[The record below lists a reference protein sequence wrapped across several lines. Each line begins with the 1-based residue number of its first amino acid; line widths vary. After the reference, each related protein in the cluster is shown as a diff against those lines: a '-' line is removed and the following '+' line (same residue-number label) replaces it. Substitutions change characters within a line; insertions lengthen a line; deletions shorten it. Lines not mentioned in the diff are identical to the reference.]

1 MSPIRARSDGVVMP
15 AFQPSTIFFRICP
28 GRHFA
33 EASLFINIA
42 RVLHVF
48 VISPPLDERGEVI
61 RVEPKM
67 KDGILS

>member
-1 MSPIRARSDGVVMP
+1 M
-15 AFQPSTIFFRICP
+15 
-28 GRHFA
+28 
-33 EASLFINIA
+33 A

-48 VISPPLDERGEVI
+48 DISPPLDARGDDI